1 MKQTDGTIQTG
12 TIGKDQK
19 FVQYFLIGLFQ
30 VQLGGASIYNQVYL
44 IDNEL
49 L

>member
-30 VQLGGASIYNQVYL
+30 VQLGGASIYL
-44 IDNEL
+44 KS
-49 L
+49 